1 MVLYKMKG
9 KKRKN
14 KKGNKVKSYNVK
26 NVDKIS
32 YKNKEIGEGTHTDT
46 HTDELNVAQ
55 ILIKVDIKT
64 GRILVNNLE
73 KFWRN
78 FGVISIPNLA
88 SKVIELSAY
97 TTGNSK
103 KAGGEE

>member
-1 MVLYKMKG
+1 MKG

-26 NVDKIS
+26 NINEIS
-32 YKNKEIGEGTHTDT
+32 DRNKDIGEDT
-46 HTDELNVAQ
+46 HADELKADQ

-64 GRILVNNLE
+64 GKVIVDNLE
-73 KFWRN
+73 KFWHN
-78 FGVISIPNLA
+78 FGVISIPNLS

-97 TTGNSK
+97 TIGNSK
-103 KAGGEE
+103 KAGGDE